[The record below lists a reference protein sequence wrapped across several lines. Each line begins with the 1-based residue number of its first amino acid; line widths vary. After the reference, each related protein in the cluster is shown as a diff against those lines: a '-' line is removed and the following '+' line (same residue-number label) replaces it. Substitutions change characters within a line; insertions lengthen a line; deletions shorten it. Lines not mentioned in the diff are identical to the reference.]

1 MRNKIYIAIG
11 TLLLLTAVIAN
22 DKILTFGII
31 ALLIIGSLSLMAV
44 SSGVQYSESRYRVYK
59 QFFFWKTGH
68 WKSIL
73 GVRRIY
79 VRHYFYQQKYS
90 FLING
95 IIPKDRREQVV
106 MYQVYFVRKS
116 GYYKM
121 FESNSLEIA
130 RRKANE
136 LGTRYNLVVKEKGEE
151 ATLHQQSHEDL
162 LAQG

>member
-1 MRNKIYIAIG
+1 MRKKIYIGICV
-11 TLLLLTAVIAN
+11 LLLLTAVIAN
-22 DKILTFGII
+22 NRIMI
-31 ALLIIGSLSLMAV
+31 AGSIFLSVCGVLSLRKV
-44 SSGVQYSESRYRVYK
+44 SSGVQYSESHYRVYK
-59 QFFFWKTGH
+59 QFFFLKRGH

-79 VRHYFYQQKYS
+79 IRHYVPQQKHS
-90 FLING
+90 FLKNR
-95 IIPKDRREQVV
+95 IIPEEMTEQVV

-136 LGTRYNLVVKEKGEE
+136 LGRKYNLNVEEKGEE
-151 ATLHQQSHEDL
+151 SQLQEDL